1 MIMLNGIM
9 NKKSIILLLILVGIF
24 CSAAIIAYKFWN
36 KPFKDA
42 LKGDAIKVTAT
53 QLFNDFNINEAQAQQ
68 KYVPASIDDKIL
80 EIAGEITQVGNN
92 EDGEIYYMLKTND
105 EMFGVKCVM
114 DKDAG
119 NNAKV
124 GDNVI
129 LRGFCVGYNMDVI
142 VRRCKFVK

>member
-1 MIMLNGIM
+1 M
-9 NKKSIILLLILVGIF
+9 NKKSIILLILVVIL
-24 CSAAIIAYKFWN
+24 CSAGIIAYKFWN

-42 LKGDAIKVTAT
+42 LKGNAIKVAAT
-53 QLFNDFNINEAQAQQ
+53 QLFNDFNSNEVQAQQ
-68 KYVPASIDDKIL
+68 KYVPANTDDKIL
-80 EIAGEITQVGNN
+80 EIAGEITQVATN

-114 DKDAG
+114 DRAAG
-119 NNAKV
+119 NTAKV

>member
-1 MIMLNGIM
+1 M
-9 NKKSIILLLILVGIF
+9 NKKSIILLIVVVIF
-24 CSAAIIAYKFWN
+24 CSTAIIVYKFWN

-68 KYVPASIDDKIL
+68 KYVPANMDDKIL
-80 EIAGEITQVGNN
+80 EIAGEIIQVANN

-114 DKDAG
+114 DNDSSG
-119 NNAKV
+119 INAKV

-129 LRGFCVGYNMDVI
+129 IRGFCVGYNMDVI
-142 VRRCKFVK
+142 VRRCKIVK

>member
-1 MIMLNGIM
+1 MK
-9 NKKSIILLLILVGIF
+9 KKSIILLILVVIF

-53 QLFNDFNINEAQAQQ
+53 QLFNDFIINETEAQQ
-68 KYVPASIDDKIL
+68 KYLPANIDDKIL
-80 EIAGEITQVGNN
+80 EISGEIIQVANN

-105 EMFGVKCVM
+105 DMFGVKCVM
-114 DKDAG
+114 DKDNG
-119 NNAKV
+119 SNNAKV

-129 LRGFCVGYNMDVI
+129 IRGFCVGYNMDVI
-142 VRRCKFVK
+142 VRRCKIIK

>member
-1 MIMLNGIM
+1 MK
-9 NKKSIILLLILVGIF
+9 KKSVILLILVVIF

-36 KPFKDA
+36 KPFKDP

-53 QLFNDFNINEAQAQQ
+53 QLFDDFNSNEAEAQQ
-68 KYVPASIDDKIL
+68 KYVPANMDDKIL
-80 EIAGEITQVGNN
+80 EITGKIIEVGNN

-114 DKDAG
+114 DNDSSG
-119 NNAKV
+119 INAKV

-129 LRGFCVGYNMDVI
+129 IRGFCVGYNMDVI
-142 VRRCKFVK
+142 VGRCKIVN